1 MNGDL
6 LLHMG
11 LPLLAAVLVAVVL
24 LPFRRRAGLGR
35 VLRPL
40 LVVIAVANLLLVAY
54 LWTRQ
59 ADFPLNL
66 DLMEGTVL
74 QHVQR
79 AASGMAIYTAPAP
92 EFVALAYN
100 PLYYELGAA
109 VGRVTGVSLPML
121 RLLSMLA
128 ATLSA
133 LIIFVVVR
141 EKTGSGWWGVVAAG
155 LFAAAYDVMECYFAT
170 AHSDAWF
177 LCAALAG
184 TLVLDRTRSRL
195 GSMAG
200 IAILVASFW
209 FKQHGALF
217 VIGGLGY
224 LSLRDGLRSWPAWVV
239 AAVLGPGIYVLAG
252 PSLFGPYFHYFT
264 WQVPRQWGTELR
276 LRSMLRFAGFVALFY
291 PVLAAASLASLA
303 RSWRRPDAWR
313 VQLVYAIVSGGMG
326 AMDRGSAENVFI
338 AMGTFFIVVGTIG
351 LAEWERAAAPSIL
364 PQIALLL
371 AFVTLA
377 YDPRTVTPSPR
388 AADAYA
394 DLVSYLHRLGGPVFG
409 PWQGQLPSGFVLEP
423 AAHWVALEDLVRGP
437 GRDPG
442 HSAVIRRLAAPALRH
457 AGPAFILANHPLETS
472 EVLAFLGDDYVLA
485 CDLGD
490 RFAALRVLPK
500 RYDHGW
506 PRYLYR
512 DRREAFDVAAL
523 RRLCATS

>member
-40 LVVIAVANLLLVAY
+40 LVVIAVANLVLVAY

-59 ADFPLNL
+59 VDFPLNL

-141 EKTGSGWWGVVAAG
+141 EKTGSAWWGVVAAG

-224 LSLRDGLRSWPAWVV
+224 LSLRDGLRELAGVGRGGRPRTGHLRGRGAV
-239 AAVLGPGIYVLAG
+239 ALRAVLPLLHLAG
-252 PSLFGPYFHYFT
+252 PAAVGHGASPPLHAAVRRLRRAVLPRARGGE
-264 WQVPRQWGTELR
+264 PRQPG
-276 LRSMLRFAGFVALFY
+276 
-291 PVLAAASLASLA
+291 AAAGAARTPGACSWSTPSCRVAWGRWIAGPPRTSSSRWA
-303 RSWRRPDAWR
+303 RSSFSSAR
-313 VQLVYAIVSGGMG
+313 SG
-326 AMDRGSAENVFI
+326 
-338 AMGTFFIVVGTIG
+338 
-351 LAEWERAAAPSIL
+351 W
-364 PQIALLL
+364 
-371 AFVTLA
+371 
-377 YDPRTVTPSPR
+377 
-388 AADAYA
+388 
-394 DLVSYLHRLGGPVFG
+394 
-409 PWQGQLPSGFVLEP
+409 PSGD
-423 AAHWVALEDLVRGP
+423 ARQ
-437 GRDPG
+437 
-442 HSAVIRRLAAPALRH
+442 RRRSCRRSRSCWRSSRWRTTRAP
-457 AGPAFILANHPLETS
+457 
-472 EVLAFLGDDYVLA
+472 
-485 CDLGD
+485 
-490 RFAALRVLPK
+490 
-500 RYDHGW
+500 
-506 PRYLYR
+506 
-512 DRREAFDVAAL
+512 
-523 RRLCATS
+523 